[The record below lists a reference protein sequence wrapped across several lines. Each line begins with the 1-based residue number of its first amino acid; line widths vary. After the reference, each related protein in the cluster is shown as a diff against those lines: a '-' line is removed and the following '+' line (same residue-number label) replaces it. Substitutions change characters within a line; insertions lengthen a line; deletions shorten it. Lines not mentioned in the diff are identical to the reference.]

1 MRKVRNLLLLA
12 VSFLT
17 FSCSMSAKT
26 EDSEKEKATVT
37 ENSEKAGEVVVLN
50 KADFLTKVFNYEKS
64 PNQWVYEGNKPCIID
79 FYADWCGPCKA
90 VAPILKDLAAQY
102 KDDIIIYKINVD
114 KEQELAAVFGVRS
127 IPTILFVP
135 KEGKPMLSQ
144 GALPKEE
151 FVKQIDEFLLDKK

>member
-1 MRKVRNLLLLA
+1 MRKIRNLLLFA
-12 VSFLT
+12 VSFLAL
-17 FSCSMSAKT
+17 SCSMSAKT
-26 EDSEKEKATVT
+26 DNSGKEKTTV
-37 ENSEKAGEVVVLN
+37 NSENAGEVIVLN

-64 PNQWVYEGNKPCIID
+64 PNQWVYEGDKPCIID

-90 VAPILKDLAAQY
+90 VAPILIELASQY
-102 KDDIIIYKINVD
+102 KNDIVIYKINVD
-114 KEQELAAVFGVRS
+114 NEQELAAVFGVRS

-151 FVKQIDEFLLDKK
+151 FVKQIDEFLLNKK